1 MYWYLANRF
10 SDDEAGEIMDN
21 EVSDI
26 VTSVLRVLRLEIESL
41 RRQIERLEKD
51 KQRCKAL
58 VDAWQ
63 FLAESNTNGDA

>member
-1 MYWYLANRF
+1 
-10 SDDEAGEIMDN
+10 MDN

-63 FLAESNTNGDA
+63 FLAESKTNGDA